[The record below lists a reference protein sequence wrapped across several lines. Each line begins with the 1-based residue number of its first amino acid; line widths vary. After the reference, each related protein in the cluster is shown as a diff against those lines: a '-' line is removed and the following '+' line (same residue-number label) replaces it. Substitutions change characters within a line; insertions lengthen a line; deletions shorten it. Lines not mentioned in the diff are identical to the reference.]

1 MIRSTETAETVVI
14 AAVVIICG
22 LGSALT
28 TAVVGAALEALSPGA
43 MDRSLT
49 RVKLWPAKALR
60 WTLRLRAARMVYAVL
75 VTYVHTYRAD
85 KVTGR
90 HYSGHG
96 RMFGKPARHRAVP
109 A

>member
-1 MIRSTETAETVVI
+1 MSTETADTVVI
-14 AAVVIICG
+14 RAVVIICG

-28 TAVVGAALEALSPGA
+28 TAVVGAALEAVSPGV

-49 RVKLWPAKALR
+49 RVRVWPAKALR

-75 VTYVHTYRAD
+75 VTYAHTYRAD
-85 KVTGR
+85 AGTGR
-90 HYSGHG
+90 HYRGHG
-96 RMFGKPARHRAVP
+96 RMFAKPARHRAVS